1 LPADKEGVKRW
12 ITEQEFK
19 VVGTAIVPTMRLD
32 TFMNEAGIK
41 SVDYLKI
48 DAQGLDLE
56 VVKSAGDR
64 LRDVAKVQ
72 LEATTASY
80 RQYEG
85 APDKSVIIEYMESKG
100 FRLSGEE
107 IQSHGQEANLT
118 FLRA

>member
-1 LPADKEGVKRW
+1 
-12 ITEQEFK
+12 
-19 VVGTAIVPTMRLD
+19 
-32 TFMNEAGIK
+32 
-41 SVDYLKI
+41 
-48 DAQGLDLE
+48 
-56 VVKSAGDR
+56 
-64 LRDVAKVQ
+64 VAKVQ